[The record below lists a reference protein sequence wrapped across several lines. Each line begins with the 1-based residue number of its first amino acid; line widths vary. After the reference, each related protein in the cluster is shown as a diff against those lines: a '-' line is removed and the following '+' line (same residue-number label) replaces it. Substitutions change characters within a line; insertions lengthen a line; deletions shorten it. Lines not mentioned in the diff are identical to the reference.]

1 MELCRTDGGKI
12 DTRVRSSQMVFLP
25 IDQELED
32 VPMRIKRKASAA
44 TKIPLANFETLQIQR
59 YGEPVNGQH
68 VSPKSPF
75 LSLCASHAAALT
87 HACTRCTRVFTP
99 THTHTHTHPPTPT
112 HTHTHIHTHT
122 HTYTRSQVHI
132 FIWHR
137 LSTPCSRIASKY
149 RTHKYLVR
157 IFIIPMSIR
166 CTAKCAV

>member
-87 HACTRCTRVFTP
+87 HVHAALACSHPP
-99 THTHTHTHPPTPT
+99 THTHTPTPPHPPT
-112 HTHTHIHTHT
+112 HTHTHTHT

-137 LSTPCSRIASKY
+137 LSTPCSRIASKS
-149 RTHKYLVR
+149 RTHTYLVR